1 MMPIATLLALSLVGG
16 VAAWPLGR
24 LLGHRS
30 AGWLIALLPAGLFAG
45 FLRFTPAIE
54 AGRTIT
60 ERIAW
65 APSLGVSLA
74 LRLDGFAL
82 LFCLLITGIGAL
94 VVIYAGDYFTEYSR
108 SDRARFHAL
117 ILLFM
122 TAMLGAVL
130 ADDLIALFVFWE
142 ATSIISFLLIG
153 FDVASPSARRSAL
166 MALRVTAGGGL

>member
-94 VVIYAGDYFTEYSR
+94 VVIYAGDYFTEY
-108 SDRARFHAL
+108 
-117 ILLFM
+117 
-122 TAMLGAVL
+122 
-130 ADDLIALFVFWE
+130 
-142 ATSIISFLLIG
+142 
-153 FDVASPSARRSAL
+153 
-166 MALRVTAGGGL
+166 